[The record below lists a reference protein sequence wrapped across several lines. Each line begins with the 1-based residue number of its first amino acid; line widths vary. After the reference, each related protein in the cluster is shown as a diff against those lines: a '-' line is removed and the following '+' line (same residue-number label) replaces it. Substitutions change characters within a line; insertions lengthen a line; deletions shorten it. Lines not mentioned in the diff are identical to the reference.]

1 VLEGY
6 LLGAALMLIA
16 AVVAALLAVPAERK
30 SLEEVSEPGMLDWRP
45 GRRPSTL
52 AQPAR
57 ERRV

>member
-1 VLEGY
+1 
-6 LLGAALMLIA
+6 MLIA